1 MKLGDFLNSINYTKE
16 DVFAED
22 AEHASKQYP
31 AFVVNR
37 CLSYFPDTLF
47 HANEMNVNHSLSERV
62 QYDYLRLSIRPRKR
76 FSKWLKNEKP
86 DEIEVVKRYY
96 NYSNRKAEEALR
108 VLSDEDIEN
117 MKQEMYEGGSKTKSS
132 T

>member
-16 DVFAED
+16 DIFEED
-22 AEHASKQYP
+22 ADHASKNYP

-47 HANEMNVNHSLSERV
+47 HANEMNMHHSLSERV

-86 DEIEVVKRYY
+86 EDIEVVKKYY
-96 NYSNRKAEEALR
+96 NYSNRKAEDALR
-108 VLSDEDIEN
+108 VLSSDDIEN
-117 MKQEMYEGGSKTKSS
+117 MKQDMNTGGSKPNSS

>member
-1 MKLGDFLNSINYTKE
+1 
-16 DVFAED
+16 
-22 AEHASKQYP
+22 
-31 AFVVNR
+31 
-37 CLSYFPDTLF
+37 
-47 HANEMNVNHSLSERV
+47 MNVNHSLSERV

-86 DEIEVVKRYY
+86 DDIEVVKRYY

>member
-31 AFVVNR
+31 AFVVNL

-86 DEIEVVKRYY
+86 DDIEVVKRYY

>member
-86 DEIEVVKRYY
+86 DDIEVVKRYY
-96 NYSNRKAEEALR
+96 NYSNRKAE
-108 VLSDEDIEN
+108 
-117 MKQEMYEGGSKTKSS
+117 
-132 T
+132 

>member
-1 MKLGDFLNSINYTKE
+1 
-16 DVFAED
+16 
-22 AEHASKQYP
+22 
-31 AFVVNR
+31 
-37 CLSYFPDTLF
+37 
-47 HANEMNVNHSLSERV
+47 MNVNHSLSERV

-86 DEIEVVKRYY
+86 DDIEVVKRYY

-108 VLSDEDIEN
+108 VLSSEDIEN
-117 MKQEMYEGGSKTKSS
+117 MRLEMYEGGSKTKSS

>member
-1 MKLGDFLNSINYTKE
+1 
-16 DVFAED
+16 
-22 AEHASKQYP
+22 
-31 AFVVNR
+31 
-37 CLSYFPDTLF
+37 
-47 HANEMNVNHSLSERV
+47 
-62 QYDYLRLSIRPRKR
+62 
-76 FSKWLKNEKP
+76 LKNEKP
-86 DEIEVVKRYY
+86 DDIEVVKRYY

>member
-22 AEHASKQYP
+22 AEHASKPYP

-86 DEIEVVKRYY
+86 DDIEVVKRYY